1 MGVWKTDQLA
11 PVRVTTPGSGN
22 DIASRQPVT
31 VLDAFKEIV
40 SRLPHGRALS
50 IKKDGEWATHTW
62 KQYCEICQQF
72 ARALIHVGV
81 EPHEAVN
88 VLGPNCPEW
97 LFTNMGSIMAG
108 AVIAGVYVTST
119 AEACQYI
126 SAHCD
131 AKVVV
136 VSDRAQLDKYLS
148 VVEQLPKLKAL
159 VVWNETDVPR
169 DINCSVPIYSFSDFL
184 RLSENVEE
192 RLLDQRM
199 AAQLPGHCCTLIYTS
214 GTTGP
219 PKAVMISHDNL
230 TWTVAAAMNTLPAL
244 GDAERI
250 VSFLPLSHVAAQI
263 LDIHLPLA
271 IGFEV
276 YFAGP
281 DALRGGLLGTL
292 QEVRPNL
299 FFGVPRVW
307 EKMMESLKEKLG
319 GAPEGL
325 KKSLL
330 TWAMSKGAKN
340 ADQSQYGATGL
351 SLTFWAADYLLLSK
365 VRSALGLDECT
376 TFLTGAA
383 PIAPDVIRY
392 FSTLNIPLYELFGQ
406 SECTGPHSINTQ
418 EKWKIGSVGP
428 EMEGTKTRIDSDT
441 GEIQYTGRH
450 IFMGYL
456 KDEAA
461 TKATLDDDG
470 WLYSG
475 DVGEIDKDGFLS
487 ITGRIKEIIITS
499 GGENVPPVLIE
510 NALKAELPVL
520 ANVIVIGEKRKFLTF
535 LCSLRVEPDATGAPT
550 DKLDKTA
557 LAVAKEIG
565 SCATTVPEAQVCD
578 KFQKHIEEGM
588 ARANSNAASRA
599 QHLQKFFIIPR
610 DFSLDGNELTPT
622 MKVKRSVVEKKYSG
636 EIEQMYAVASL

>member
-11 PVRVTTPGSGN
+11 PVHVSTPTSGMS
-22 DIASRQPVT
+22 DLAAREPTT
-31 VLDAFKEIV
+31 VLGVFKGVV
-40 SRLPHGRALS
+40 SHLPHGRALS
-50 IKKDGEWATHTW
+50 IKKDGEWVTHTW
-62 KQYCEICQQF
+62 QQYNEISQQF

-81 EPHEAVN
+81 EPHEVVN

-119 AEACQYI
+119 PEACQYI

-136 VSDRAQLDKYLS
+136 VSDKAQLDKYLS
-148 VVEQLPKLKAL
+148 VVDQLPKLKAL
-159 VVWNETDVPR
+159 VVWSEADVPQET
-169 DINCSVPIYSFSDFL
+169 NCSVPIYSFSDFL
-184 RLSENVEE
+184 RLGENVEA
-192 RLLDQRM
+192 RLLDERM

-244 GDAERI
+244 GDAKR
-250 VSFLPLSHVAAQI
+250 
-263 LDIHLPLA
+263 
-271 IGFEV
+271 
-276 YFAGP
+276 
-281 DALRGGLLGTL
+281 T
-292 QEVRPNL
+292 
-299 FFGVPRVW
+299 
-307 EKMMESLKEKLG
+307 
-319 GAPEGL
+319 
-325 KKSLL
+325 
-330 TWAMSKGAKN
+330 
-340 ADQSQYGATGL
+340 
-351 SLTFWAADYLLLSK
+351 
-365 VRSALGLDECT
+365 
-376 TFLTGAA
+376 
-383 PIAPDVIRY
+383 
-392 FSTLNIPLYELFGQ
+392 
-406 SECTGPHSINTQ
+406 SECTGPHSTNTPD
-418 EKWKIGSVGP
+418 KWKIGSVGP

-461 TKATLDDDG
+461 TKAALDDDG

-499 GGENVPPVLIE
+499 GGENVPPILIE

-520 ANVIVIGEKRKFLTF
+520 ANVVVIGEQRKFLTF
-535 LCSLRVEPDATGAPT
+535 LCSLRVEPDVVTGAPT

-565 SCATTVPEAQVCD
+565 SKATTVPEAQECE
-578 KFQKHIEEGM
+578 KFRKHIEDGM
-588 ARANSNAASRA
+588 ARANAKAASRA
-599 QHLQKFFIIPR
+599 QQLQKFFIIPR
-610 DFSLDGNELTPT
+610 EFSLDGNELTPT
-622 MKVKRSVVEKKYSG
+622 MKVKRAVVETKYNQ
-636 EIEQMYAVASL
+636 EIEDMYALASL

>member
-11 PVRVTTPGSGN
+11 PVHVSTPNKWHVRPRSSCRVSLTTRKSPQHQEGWRVGHTHL
-22 DIASRQPVT
+22 AAVH
-31 VLDAFKEIV
+31 EI
-40 SRLPHGRALS
+40 S
-50 IKKDGEWATHTW
+50 
-62 KQYCEICQQF
+62 QQF

-81 EPHEAVN
+81 EPHEVVN

-119 AEACQYI
+119 PEACQYI

-136 VSDRAQLDKYLS
+136 VSDKAQLDKYLS
-148 VVEQLPKLKAL
+148 VVDQLPKLKAL
-159 VVWNETDVPR
+159 VVWSEADVPQET
-169 DINCSVPIYSFSDFL
+169 NCSVPIYSFSDFL
-184 RLSENVEE
+184 RLGENVEA
-192 RLLDQRM
+192 RLLDERM

-230 TWTVAAAMNTLPAL
+230 TWTVAAAMNTLPHSQHSSIRA
-244 GDAERI
+244 
-250 VSFLPLSHVAAQI
+250 
-263 LDIHLPLA
+263 
-271 IGFEV
+271 
-276 YFAGP
+276 
-281 DALRGGLLGTL
+281 
-292 QEVRPNL
+292 VRT
-299 FFGVPRVW
+299 V
-307 EKMMESLKEKLG
+307 
-319 GAPEGL
+319 
-325 KKSLL
+325 
-330 TWAMSKGAKN
+330 
-340 ADQSQYGATGL
+340 
-351 SLTFWAADYLLLSK
+351 
-365 VRSALGLDECT
+365 
-376 TFLTGAA
+376 
-383 PIAPDVIRY
+383 
-392 FSTLNIPLYELFGQ
+392 
-406 SECTGPHSINTQ
+406 ECTGPHSTNTPD
-418 EKWKIGSVGP
+418 KWKIGSVGP

-461 TKATLDDDG
+461 TKAALDDDG

-499 GGENVPPVLIE
+499 GGENVPPILIE

-520 ANVIVIGEKRKFLTF
+520 ANVVVIGEQRKFLTF
-535 LCSLRVEPDATGAPT
+535 LCSLRVEPDVVTGAPT

-565 SCATTVPEAQVCD
+565 SKATTVPEAQECE
-578 KFQKHIEEGM
+578 KFRKHIEDGM
-588 ARANSNAASRA
+588 
-599 QHLQKFFIIPR
+599 H
-610 DFSLDGNELTPT
+610 EPT
-622 MKVKRSVVEKKYSG
+622 RRRLAGSATAEVLHHP
-636 EIEQMYAVASL
+636 A